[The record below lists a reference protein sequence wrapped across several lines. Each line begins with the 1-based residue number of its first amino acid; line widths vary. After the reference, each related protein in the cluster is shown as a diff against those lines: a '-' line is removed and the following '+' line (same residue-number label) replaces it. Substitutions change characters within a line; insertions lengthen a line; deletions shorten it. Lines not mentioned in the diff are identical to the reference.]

1 MLVSLDI
8 VHLGTS
14 KPKARHILSKPS
26 EFKKEPEQKDLV
38 ETEL

>member
-8 VHLGTS
+8 VRLRTS

-26 EFKKEPEQKDLV
+26 EFKKEPEQEDLV
-38 ETEL
+38 EIEL